1 MHRLNQTGAYPG
13 RTGLS
18 PALILLVA
26 IVLAVLLA
34 GCAQSRNAATQSWS
48 GVAVSG
54 DSTYVG
60 TREGRLIK
68 LSLDAGLAQ
77 IAPYQVPQP
86 DREQGFPALYG
97 TPVVDN
103 GRVYAGTY
111 NGIVLSL
118 DADSFGDA
126 RTFEIDGND
135 LAKGIAG
142 SVEPHNGSLVV
153 AAAEDA
159 GQGRLYVLEASSL
172 IEQCRYPARN
182 EEPVGQLWTT
192 PVIENGIAYFGD
204 LSKQVHAVSIGDC
217 RPVWD
222 QPAQLDGAVVAPPVL
237 TGGYLYLGAFDR
249 AFYRVNLATGAPEKL
264 FEADGWFWG
273 EAETDGRV
281 LYIPNMDGNIY
292 AYDSV
297 TERGVWSYPAG
308 MWSAQGND
316 EGEPV
321 LAKPVL
327 SKDEDEDE
335 LVYASDS
342 GIMVVLNAQSGSRKW
357 DRRVGN
363 DVRAPLIAEGRIV
376 FLHSLDE
383 TITAIDLNTK
393 QLAWERN
400 LNDVK

>member
-18 PALILLVA
+18 PALILLMA

-48 GVAVSG
+48 GVAVEG

-60 TREGRLIK
+60 TREGRLIR

-97 TPVVDN
+97 APVVED
-103 GRVYAGTY
+103 GRVYVGTY

-142 SVEPHNGSLVV
+142 SVVPHNGSLVV

-159 GQGRLYVLEASSL
+159 GEGRLYVLEASSL
-172 IEQCRYPARN
+172 VEQCRFPARN
-182 EEPVGQLWTT
+182 ETPVGQLWTT
-192 PVIENGIAYFGD
+192 PVVQDGIAYFGD
-204 LSKQVHAVSIGDC
+204 QSKRVHAVSIGDC

-222 QPAQLDGAVVAPPVL
+222 QPAQLDGAVVAPPVI
-237 TGGYLYLGAFDR
+237 TGAHLYLGAFDR

-264 FEADGWFWG
+264 FEANNWFWG
-273 EAETDGRV
+273 AAVTDGTTI
-281 LYIPNMDGNIY
+281 YAPNMDGNVY
-292 AYDSV
+292 AYNIESGRV
-297 TERGVWSYPAG
+297 VWTYP
-308 MWSAQGND
+308 GND
-316 EGEPV
+316 ESEPV
-321 LAKPVL
+321 LASPVL
-327 SKDEDEDE
+327 SGDE

-342 GIMVVLNAQSGSRKW
+342 GIMVVLDKQSGSRRW

-363 DVRAPLIAEGRIV
+363 DVRAPLAAEGRVV

-383 TITAIDLNTK
+383 TITAIDLDTK

>member
-26 IVLAVLLA
+26 VVLAVVLG

-48 GVAVSG
+48 GVAVAS
-54 DSTYVG
+54 DSAFIG

-77 IAPYQVPQP
+77 TAPYQVPQP
-86 DREQGFPALYG
+86 DQEQGFPALYG
-97 TPVVDN
+97 TPTVDG
-103 GRVYAGTY
+103 GRVYLGTY

-118 DADSFGDA
+118 DTASLGDA

-142 SVEPHNGSLVV
+142 SAVPHNGALVV
-153 AAAEDA
+153 GATEDA
-159 GQGRLYVLEASSL
+159 GAGRLYVLEAESL
-172 IEQCRYPARN
+172 VESCRYPARN
-182 EEPVGQLWTT
+182 EPPVGQLWTT
-192 PVIENGIAYFGD
+192 PVVRDGIAYFGD
-204 LSKQVHAVSIGDC
+204 QSKRVHAVSIGDC
-217 RPVWD
+217 RPVWNE
-222 QPAQLDGAVVAPPVL
+222 PAQLGGAVVAPPVIAR
-237 TGGYLYLGAFDR
+237 GYLYLGAFDR
-249 AFYRVNLATGAPEKL
+249 AFYRVSLATGAAEKL
-264 FEADGWFWG
+264 FEANNWFWG
-273 EAETDGRV
+273 AAVTDGTTM
-281 LYIPNMDGNIY
+281 YIPNMDGNIY
-292 AYDSV
+292 AYNTASGRV
-297 TERGVWSYPAG
+297 VWAYP
-308 MWSAQGND
+308 GNG

-321 LAKPVL
+321 LASPVL
-327 SKDEDEDE
+327 SEGE

-342 GIMVVLNAQSGSRKW
+342 GIMVVLDAQSGSRQW

-363 DVRAPLIAEGRIV
+363 DVRAPLTAEGRLV

-383 TITAIDLNTK
+383 TITAIDLDTK

>member
-18 PALILLVA
+18 PALMLLVA

-34 GCAQSRNAATQSWS
+34 GCAQSRNAATQCWS
-48 GVAVSG
+48 GVAVEG

-60 TREGRLIK
+60 TREGRLIR

-97 TPVVDN
+97 TPVVED
-103 GRVYAGTY
+103 GRVYVGTY

-118 DADSFGDA
+118 DANSFGDA

-142 SVEPHNGSLVV
+142 SVVPHNGSLVV

-159 GQGRLYVLEASSL
+159 GEGRLYVLEASSL
-172 IEQCRYPARN
+172 IEQCRFPARN
-182 EEPVGQLWTT
+182 ETPVGQLWTT
-192 PVIENGIAYFGD
+192 PLVQDGIAYFGD
-204 LSKQVHAVSIGDC
+204 QSKRVHAVSIADC

-222 QPAQLDGAVVAPPVL
+222 QPAQLDGAVVAPPVIA
-237 TGGYLYLGAFDR
+237 GGHLYLGAFDR

-264 FEADGWFWG
+264 FEANNWFWG
-273 EAETDGRV
+273 AAVTDGTTMFA
-281 LYIPNMDGNIY
+281 PNMDGNVY
-292 AYDSV
+292 AYNIQSGRV
-297 TERGVWSYPAG
+297 VWAYP
-308 MWSAQGND
+308 GND

-321 LAKPVL
+321 LASPVL
-327 SKDEDEDE
+327 SGEE

-342 GIMVVLNAQSGSRKW
+342 GIMVVLDKQSGSRRW

-363 DVRAPLIAEGRIV
+363 DVRAPLGAEGRLV

-383 TITAIDLNTK
+383 TITAIDLDTK

>member
-1 MHRLNQTGAYPG
+1 MNQTGAYPG
-13 RTGLS
+13 RRGLS
-18 PALILLVA
+18 PALVLLMA
-26 IVLAVLLA
+26 IVLVVVLT

-48 GVAVSG
+48 GVAVEG

-60 TREGRLIK
+60 TREGRLIR

-97 TPVVDN
+97 TPVVED
-103 GRVYAGTY
+103 GRVYVGTY

-118 DADSFGDA
+118 DANSFGDA

-142 SVEPHNGSLVV
+142 SVVPHNGSLVV

-159 GQGRLYVLEASSL
+159 GEGRLYVLEASSL
-172 IEQCRYPARN
+172 IEQCRFPARN
-182 EEPVGQLWTT
+182 ETPVGQLWTT
-192 PVIENGIAYFGD
+192 PVVQDGIAYFGD
-204 LSKQVHAVSIGDC
+204 QSKRVHAVSIADC

-222 QPAQLDGAVVAPPVL
+222 QPAQLDGAVVAPPVIA
-237 TGGYLYLGAFDR
+237 GGHLYLGAFDR

-264 FEADGWFWG
+264 FEANNWFWG
-273 EAETDGRV
+273 AAVTDGTTMFA
-281 LYIPNMDGNIY
+281 PNMDGNVY
-292 AYDSV
+292 AYNIQSGRV
-297 TERGVWSYPAG
+297 VWAYP
-308 MWSAQGND
+308 GND

-321 LAKPVL
+321 LASPVL
-327 SKDEDEDE
+327 SGEE

-342 GIMVVLNAQSGSRKW
+342 GIMVVLDKQSGSRRW

-363 DVRAPLIAEGRIV
+363 DVRAPLAAEGRLV

-383 TITAIDLNTK
+383 TITAIDLDTK

>member
-18 PALILLVA
+18 PALVLLTA

-48 GVAVSG
+48 GVAVAG

-60 TREGRLIK
+60 TREGRIIK

-77 IAPYQVPQP
+77 VGPYQVPQP

-97 TPVVDN
+97 TPVVED
-103 GRVYAGTY
+103 GRIYVGTY

-118 DADSFGDA
+118 DAASLGDA

-142 SVEPHNGSLVV
+142 SVVPHGGSLVV

-159 GQGRLYVLEASSL
+159 GEGRLYVLEASSL
-172 IEQCRYPARN
+172 VEKCRYPARN
-182 EEPVGQLWTT
+182 EPPVGQMWTT
-192 PVIENGIAYFGD
+192 PVVQDGIAYFGD
-204 LSKQVHAVSIGDC
+204 QSKQVHAVSIGDC

-222 QPAQLDGAVVAPPVL
+222 RPAALGGAVVAPPVISA
-237 TGGYLYLGAFDR
+237 GYLYLGAFDR
-249 AFYRVNLATGAPEKL
+249 AFYRVSIATGAQEEL
-264 FEADGWFWG
+264 FEANSWFWG
-273 EAETDGRV
+273 AAVTDGTT
-281 LYIPNMDGNIY
+281 LYAPNMDGNIY
-292 AYDSV
+292 AYDITSGRV
-297 TERGVWSYPAG
+297 VWTYPAD
-308 MWSAQGND
+308 D
-316 EGEPV
+316 ESEPV
-321 LAKPVL
+321 LASPVL
-327 SKDEDEDE
+327 SDGE

-342 GIMVVLNAQSGSRKW
+342 GVMVVLDAQSGSRKW

-363 DVRAPLIAEGRIV
+363 DVRAPLTAEGRLV

-383 TITAIDLNTK
+383 TITAIDLDTK

>member
-18 PALILLVA
+18 PALILLAA
-26 IVLAVLLA
+26 IALAALLA

-48 GVAVSG
+48 GVAVSD

-68 LSLDAGLAQ
+68 LSRDAGLARV
-77 IAPYQVPQP
+77 APYQVPQP

-126 RTFEIDGND
+126 RTFEIGGND

-142 SVEPHNGSLVV
+142 SVVPYDGSLVV

-159 GQGRLYVLEASSL
+159 GEGRLYVLEASSL
-172 IEQCRYPARN
+172 IEQCRFPARN
-182 EEPVGQLWTT
+182 EAPVGQLWTT
-192 PVIENGIAYFGD
+192 PVVQDGIAYFGD
-204 LSKQVHAVSIGDC
+204 QSKQVHAVAIADC

-222 QPAQLDGAVVAPPVL
+222 QPAQLGGAIVAPPVIAR
-237 TGGYLYLGAFDR
+237 GHLYLGAFDR
-249 AFYRVNLATGAPEKL
+249 AFYRVSLASGAPEKL
-264 FEADGWFWG
+264 FEANNWFWG
-273 EAETDGRV
+273 AAVTDGTTM
-281 LYIPNMDGNIY
+281 YAPNMDGNVY
-292 AYDSV
+292 AYNIASGRV
-297 TERGVWSYPAG
+297 VWTYPG
-308 MWSAQGND
+308 DD
-316 EGEPV
+316 ESEPV
-321 LAKPVL
+321 LASPVL
-327 SKDEDEDE
+327 SDDE

-342 GIMVVLNAQSGSRKW
+342 GIMVVLDKQSGSRRW

-363 DVRAPLIAEGRIV
+363 DVRAPLSVEGRLV

-383 TITAIDLNTK
+383 TITAVDLDTK

>member
-18 PALILLVA
+18 PALVLLVA
-26 IVLAVLLA
+26 IVLATLLA

-48 GVAVSG
+48 GVAIAG
-54 DSTYVG
+54 DSAYVG

-68 LSLDAGLAQ
+68 LSLDAGLAR

-86 DREQGFPALYG
+86 DREEGFPALYG
-97 TPVVDN
+97 TPVVDG
-103 GRVYAGTY
+103 GRIYAGTY
-111 NGIVLSL
+111 NGVVLSL
-118 DADSFGDA
+118 DAESFGDA
-126 RTFEIDGND
+126 RTFEIPGND

-142 SVEPHNGSLVV
+142 SVVPHNGSLVV

-159 GQGRLYVLEASSL
+159 GEGRLYVLEAASL
-172 IEQCRYPARN
+172 IEECRYPARN
-182 EEPVGQLWTT
+182 EPPVGQLWTT

-204 LSKQVHAVSIGDC
+204 LSKRVHAVSIADC
-217 RPVWD
+217 RPVWN
-222 QPAQLDGAVVAPPVL
+222 QPAELDGAIVAPPVL
-237 TGGYLYLGAFDR
+237 AGGYLYLGAFDR
-249 AFYRVNLATGAPEKL
+249 AFYRVSLATGVSEKL
-264 FEADGWFWG
+264 FDEALGWFWG
-273 EAETDGRV
+273 AAVTDGTM

-292 AYDSV
+292 AYDSASGRV
-297 TERGVWSYPAG
+297 AWSYPG
-308 MWSAQGND
+308 DG

-321 LAKPVL
+321 LASPVL
-327 SKDEDEDE
+327 SEGE

-342 GIMVVLNAQSGSRKW
+342 GIMVVLDARSGSRQW

-363 DVRAPLIAEGRIV
+363 DVRAPLSAEGRVV

-383 TITAIDLNTK
+383 TVTAIDLDTK

>member
-18 PALILLVA
+18 PALMLLVA

-48 GVAVSG
+48 GVAVEG

-60 TREGRLIK
+60 TREGRLIR

-97 TPVVDN
+97 TPVVED
-103 GRVYAGTY
+103 GRVYVGTY

-118 DADSFGDA
+118 DANSFGDA

-142 SVEPHNGSLVV
+142 SVVPHNGSLVV

-159 GQGRLYVLEASSL
+159 GEGRLYVLEASSL
-172 IEQCRYPARN
+172 IEQCRFPARN
-182 EEPVGQLWTT
+182 ETPVGQLWTT
-192 PVIENGIAYFGD
+192 PVVQDGIAYFGD
-204 LSKQVHAVSIGDC
+204 QSKQVHAVSIADC

-222 QPAQLDGAVVAPPVL
+222 QPAQLDGAVVAPPVIA
-237 TGGYLYLGAFDR
+237 GGHLYLGAFDR

-264 FEADGWFWG
+264 FEANNWFWG
-273 EAETDGRV
+273 AAVTDGTTMFA
-281 LYIPNMDGNIY
+281 PNMDGNVY
-292 AYDSV
+292 AYNIQSGRV
-297 TERGVWSYPAG
+297 VWAYP
-308 MWSAQGND
+308 GND

-321 LAKPVL
+321 LASPVL
-327 SKDEDEDE
+327 SGEE

-342 GIMVVLNAQSGSRKW
+342 GIMVVLDKQSGSRRW

-363 DVRAPLIAEGRIV
+363 DVRAPLAAEGRLV

-383 TITAIDLNTK
+383 TITAIDLDTK

>member
-1 MHRLNQTGAYPG
+1 M
-13 RTGLS
+13 
-18 PALILLVA
+18 A

-48 GVAVSG
+48 GVAVEG

-60 TREGRLIK
+60 TREGRLIR

-97 TPVVDN
+97 APVVED
-103 GRVYAGTY
+103 GRVYVGTY

-142 SVEPHNGSLVV
+142 SVVPHNGSLVV

-159 GQGRLYVLEASSL
+159 GEGRLYVLEASSL
-172 IEQCRYPARN
+172 VEQCRFPARN
-182 EEPVGQLWTT
+182 ETPVGQLWTT
-192 PVIENGIAYFGD
+192 PVVQNGIAYFGD
-204 LSKQVHAVSIGDC
+204 QSKRVHAVSIGDC

-222 QPAQLDGAVVAPPVL
+222 QPAQLDGAVVAPPVI
-237 TGGYLYLGAFDR
+237 TGAYLYLGAFDR

-264 FEADGWFWG
+264 FEANNWFWG
-273 EAETDGRV
+273 AAVTDGTTM
-281 LYIPNMDGNIY
+281 YAPNMDGNVY
-292 AYDSV
+292 AYNIESGRV
-297 TERGVWSYPAG
+297 VWTYP
-308 MWSAQGND
+308 GND
-316 EGEPV
+316 ESEPV
-321 LAKPVL
+321 LASPVL
-327 SKDEDEDE
+327 SDDE

-342 GIMVVLNAQSGSRKW
+342 GIMVVLDKQSGSRRW

-363 DVRAPLIAEGRIV
+363 DVRAPLAAEGRLV

-383 TITAIDLNTK
+383 TITAIDLDTK

>member
-18 PALILLVA
+18 PALMLLVA

-48 GVAVSG
+48 GVAVEG

-60 TREGRLIK
+60 TREGRLIR

-97 TPVVDN
+97 TPVVED
-103 GRVYAGTY
+103 GRVYVGTY

-118 DADSFGDA
+118 DANSFGDA

-142 SVEPHNGSLVV
+142 SVVPHNGSLVV

-159 GQGRLYVLEASSL
+159 GEGRLYVLEASSL
-172 IEQCRYPARN
+172 IEQCRFPARN
-182 EEPVGQLWTT
+182 ETPVGQLWTT
-192 PVIENGIAYFGD
+192 PVVQDGIAYFGD
-204 LSKQVHAVSIGDC
+204 QSKQVHAVSIADC

-222 QPAQLDGAVVAPPVL
+222 QPAQLDGAVVAPPVI
-237 TGGYLYLGAFDR
+237 TGGHLYLGAFDR

-264 FEADGWFWG
+264 FEANNWFWG
-273 EAETDGRV
+273 AAVTDGTTMFA
-281 LYIPNMDGNIY
+281 PNMDGNVY
-292 AYDSV
+292 AYNIQSGRV
-297 TERGVWSYPAG
+297 VWAYP
-308 MWSAQGND
+308 GND

-321 LAKPVL
+321 LASPVL
-327 SKDEDEDE
+327 SGEE

-342 GIMVVLNAQSGSRKW
+342 GIMVVLDKQSGSRRW

-363 DVRAPLIAEGRIV
+363 DVRAPLAAEGRLV

-383 TITAIDLNTK
+383 TITAIDLDTK

>member
-18 PALILLVA
+18 PALILLMA

-48 GVAVSG
+48 GVAVEG

-60 TREGRLIK
+60 TREGRLIR

-97 TPVVDN
+97 APVVED
-103 GRVYAGTY
+103 GRVYVGTY

-142 SVEPHNGSLVV
+142 SVVPHNGSLVV

-159 GQGRLYVLEASSL
+159 GEGRLYVLEASSL
-172 IEQCRYPARN
+172 VEQCRFPARN
-182 EEPVGQLWTT
+182 ETPVGQLWTT
-192 PVIENGIAYFGD
+192 PVVQNGIAYFGD
-204 LSKQVHAVSIGDC
+204 QSKRVHAVSIGDC

-222 QPAQLDGAVVAPPVL
+222 QPAQLDGAVVAPPVI
-237 TGGYLYLGAFDR
+237 TGAYLYLGAFDR

-264 FEADGWFWG
+264 FEANNWFWG
-273 EAETDGRV
+273 AAVTDGTTM
-281 LYIPNMDGNIY
+281 YAPNMDGNVY
-292 AYDSV
+292 AYNIESGRV
-297 TERGVWSYPAG
+297 VWTYP
-308 MWSAQGND
+308 GND
-316 EGEPV
+316 ESEPV
-321 LAKPVL
+321 LASPVL
-327 SKDEDEDE
+327 SGDE

-342 GIMVVLNAQSGSRKW
+342 GIMVVLDKQSGSRRW

-363 DVRAPLIAEGRIV
+363 DVRAPLAAEGRLV

-383 TITAIDLNTK
+383 TITAIDLDTK

>member
-1 MHRLNQTGAYPG
+1 MNEIGAHPG

-18 PALILLVA
+18 PALALLAV
-26 IVLAVLLA
+26 VLLAVLLA
-34 GCAQSRNAATQSWS
+34 GCTQSRNAATQSWS
-48 GVAVSG
+48 GVAIAG
-54 DSTYVG
+54 DSAFVG
-60 TREGRLIK
+60 TREGRLIQ
-68 LSLDAGLAQ
+68 LSLDAGLAR

-97 TPVVDN
+97 TPAVQD

-111 NGIVLSL
+111 NGVVLSL
-118 DADSFGDA
+118 DAESFGDA

-142 SVEPHNGSLVV
+142 NVVPHGRSLVV

-159 GQGRLYVLEASSL
+159 GAGRLYVLDASSL
-172 IEQCRYPARN
+172 TEKCRYPARN
-182 EEPVGQLWTT
+182 EPPAGQLWTT
-192 PVIENGIAYFGD
+192 PVVRDGIAYFGD
-204 LSKQVHAVSIGDC
+204 LSKQVHAVSVADC
-217 RPVWD
+217 RPVWSA
-222 QPAQLDGAVVAPPVL
+222 PAELGGAIVAPPVL

-249 AFYRVNLATGAPEKL
+249 AFYRVSTASGAAEKL
-264 FEADGWFWG
+264 FDDAAGWFWG
-273 EAETDGRV
+273 AAATDGAM

-292 AYDSV
+292 AYDIASGRV
-297 TERGVWSYPAG
+297 AWTYP
-308 MWSAQGND
+308 GND
-316 EGEPV
+316 EGEPSI
-321 LAKPVL
+321 ASPVV
-327 SKDEDEDE
+327 SEDE

-342 GIMVVLNAQSGSRKW
+342 GIMVVLDAQSGSRRW

-363 DVRAPLIAEGRIV
+363 EVRAPLAIEGRTV

-383 TITAIDLNTK
+383 TVTAVDLDTK

>member
-1 MHRLNQTGAYPG
+1 MNQTGAYPG

-18 PALILLVA
+18 PVLVLLTA

-48 GVAVSG
+48 GVAVTD

-60 TREGRLIK
+60 TREGRIIK

-77 IAPYQVPQP
+77 VGPYQVPQP

-97 TPVVDN
+97 TPVVED
-103 GRVYAGTY
+103 GRIYVGTY

-118 DADSFGDA
+118 DAASLGDA

-142 SVEPHNGSLVV
+142 SVIPHNGSLVV
-153 AAAEDA
+153 AATEDA
-159 GQGRLYVLEASSL
+159 GEGRLYVIEDSSF
-172 IEQCRYPARN
+172 IETCRYPARN
-182 EEPVGQLWTT
+182 EPPAGQLWTT
-192 PVIENGIAYFGD
+192 PVIQDGIAYFGD
-204 LSKQVHAVSIGDC
+204 QSKRVHAVSITDC

-222 QPAQLDGAVVAPPVL
+222 RPAELGGAVVAPPVIA
-237 TGGYLYLGAFDR
+237 GGYLYLGAFDR
-249 AFYRVNLATGAPEKL
+249 AFYRVSLATGAREKL
-264 FEADGWFWG
+264 FEADSWFWG
-273 EAETDGRV
+273 AAVTDGTT
-281 LYIPNMDGNIY
+281 LYAPNMDGNVY
-292 AYDSV
+292 AYNTASGRV
-297 TERGVWSYPAG
+297 VWTYPAD
-308 MWSAQGND
+308 D
-316 EGEPV
+316 ESEPV
-321 LAKPVL
+321 LASPVL
-327 SKDEDEDE
+327 SDGE

-342 GIMVVLNAQSGSRKW
+342 GVMVVLDAQSGSRKW

-363 DVRAPLIAEGRIV
+363 DVRAPLTAEGRLV

-383 TITAIDLNTK
+383 TITAIDLDTK

>member
-1 MHRLNQTGAYPG
+1 MHRLNQTGANPG

-18 PALILLVA
+18 PALMLLVA

-48 GVAVSG
+48 GVAVEG

-60 TREGRLIK
+60 TREGRLIR

-97 TPVVDN
+97 TPVVED
-103 GRVYAGTY
+103 GRVYVGTY

-118 DADSFGDA
+118 DANSFGDA

-142 SVEPHNGSLVV
+142 SVVPHNGSLVV

-159 GQGRLYVLEASSL
+159 GEGRLYVLEASSL
-172 IEQCRYPARN
+172 IEQCRFPARN
-182 EEPVGQLWTT
+182 ETPVGQLWTT
-192 PVIENGIAYFGD
+192 PVVQDGIAYFGD
-204 LSKQVHAVSIGDC
+204 QSKQVHAVSIADC

-222 QPAQLDGAVVAPPVL
+222 QPAQLDGAVVAPPVIA
-237 TGGYLYLGAFDR
+237 GGHLYLGAFDR

-264 FEADGWFWG
+264 FEANNWFWG
-273 EAETDGRV
+273 AAVTDGTTMFA
-281 LYIPNMDGNIY
+281 PNMDGNVY
-292 AYDSV
+292 AYNIQSGRV
-297 TERGVWSYPAG
+297 VWAYP
-308 MWSAQGND
+308 GND

-321 LAKPVL
+321 LASPVL
-327 SKDEDEDE
+327 SGEE

-342 GIMVVLNAQSGSRKW
+342 GIMVVLDKQSGSRRW

-363 DVRAPLIAEGRIV
+363 DVRAPLAAEGRLV

-383 TITAIDLNTK
+383 TITAIDLDTK

>member
-18 PALILLVA
+18 PALVLLMA
-26 IVLAVLLA
+26 IVLAVVLA
-34 GCAQSRNAATQSWS
+34 GCTQSRNAATQSWS
-48 GVAVSG
+48 GVAIEG

-68 LSLDAGLAQ
+68 LSLDAGLAR
-77 IAPYQVPQP
+77 IAPHQVPQP

-97 TPVVDN
+97 TPMVDN

-111 NGIVLSL
+111 NGIVLSI

-142 SVEPHNGSLVV
+142 SVVPHNGSLVV

-159 GQGRLYVLEASSL
+159 GAGRLYVLEASSL
-172 IEQCRYPARN
+172 TEKCRYPARN

-192 PVIENGIAYFGD
+192 PAIENGIAYFGD
-204 LSKQVHAVSIGDC
+204 LSKQVHAVSVADC

-249 AFYRVNLATGAPEKL
+249 AFYRVNLASGASEKL
-264 FEADGWFWG
+264 FDEALGWFWG
-273 EAETDGRV
+273 AAVTDGRV

-292 AYDSV
+292 AYDSTSGRV
-297 TERGVWSYPAG
+297 IWTYP
-308 MWSAQGND
+308 GND

-321 LAKPVL
+321 LASPVL
-327 SKDEDEDE
+327 SGDE

-342 GIMVVLNAQSGSRKW
+342 GIMVVLDAQSGSRRW

-363 DVRAPLIAEGRIV
+363 DVRAPLTANGRIV

-383 TITAIDLNTK
+383 TVTAVDLDTK

-400 LNDVK
+400 LGDVK

>member
-18 PALILLVA
+18 PALMLLVA

-48 GVAVSG
+48 GVAVEG

-118 DADSFGDA
+118 DANSFGDA
-126 RTFEIDGND
+126 LPPFEIDGND
-135 LAKGIAG
+135 LTKGIAG
-142 SVEPHNGSLVV
+142 SVVPHNGSLVV
-153 AAAEDA
+153 AATEDA
-159 GQGRLYVLEASSL
+159 GAGRLYVLEASSL

-192 PVIENGIAYFGD
+192 PVLQDGIAYFGD
-204 LSKQVHAVSIGDC
+204 QSKRVHAVSIGDC

-222 QPAQLDGAVVAPPVL
+222 QPAQLDGAVVAPPVIS
-237 TGGYLYLGAFDR
+237 GGHLYLGAFDR
-249 AFYRVNLATGAPEKL
+249 AFYRVSLATGASEKL
-264 FEADGWFWG
+264 FEANNWFWG
-273 EAETDGRV
+273 AAVTDGTTM
-281 LYIPNMDGNIY
+281 YAPNMDGNVY
-292 AYDSV
+292 AYSIESARV
-297 TERGVWSYPAG
+297 VWAYP
-308 MWSAQGND
+308 GND

-321 LAKPVL
+321 LASPVL
-327 SKDEDEDE
+327 SGDE

-342 GIMVVLNAQSGSRKW
+342 GIMVVLDKQSGSRRW

-363 DVRAPLIAEGRIV
+363 DVRAPLTSDGRLV

-383 TITAIDLNTK
+383 TITAIDLDTK

>member
-26 IVLAVLLA
+26 IVLAVLLT

-48 GVAVSG
+48 GVAVEG

-60 TREGRLIK
+60 TREGRLIR

-97 TPVVDN
+97 SPVVED
-103 GRVYAGTY
+103 GRVYVGTY

-118 DADSFGDA
+118 DANSFGDA

-142 SVEPHNGSLVV
+142 SVVPHNGSLVV
-153 AAAEDA
+153 AATEDA
-159 GQGRLYVLEASSL
+159 GEGRLYVLEASSL
-172 IEQCRYPARN
+172 IEQCRFPARN
-182 EEPVGQLWTT
+182 EPPVGQLWTT
-192 PVIENGIAYFGD
+192 PVIQDGIAYFGD
-204 LSKQVHAVSIGDC
+204 QSKRVHAVSIADC
-217 RPVWD
+217 RPVWNE
-222 QPAQLDGAVVAPPVL
+222 PAQLGGAVVAPPVIA
-237 TGGYLYLGAFDR
+237 GGHLYLGAFDR
-249 AFYRVNLATGAPEKL
+249 AFYRVSLATGAPEKL
-264 FEADGWFWG
+264 FEANNWFWG
-273 EAETDGRV
+273 AAVTDGTTM
-281 LYIPNMDGNIY
+281 YAPNMDGNVY
-292 AYDSV
+292 AYNIESARV
-297 TERGVWSYPAG
+297 VWAYPG
-308 MWSAQGND
+308 DD
-316 EGEPV
+316 ESEPV
-321 LAKPVL
+321 LASPVL
-327 SKDEDEDE
+327 SDDE

-342 GIMVVLNAQSGSRKW
+342 GIMVVLDKQSGSRRW

-363 DVRAPLIAEGRIV
+363 DVRAPLTSDGRLV

-383 TITAIDLNTK
+383 TITAIDLDTK

>member
-18 PALILLVA
+18 PALMLLVA

-34 GCAQSRNAATQSWS
+34 GCAQSRNAATQRWS
-48 GVAVSG
+48 GVAVEG

-60 TREGRLIK
+60 TREGRLIR

-97 TPVVDN
+97 TPVVED
-103 GRVYAGTY
+103 GRVYVGTY

-118 DADSFGDA
+118 DANSFGDA

-142 SVEPHNGSLVV
+142 SVVPHNGSLVV

-159 GQGRLYVLEASSL
+159 GEGRLYVLEASSL
-172 IEQCRYPARN
+172 IEQCRFPARN
-182 EEPVGQLWTT
+182 ETPVGQLWTT
-192 PVIENGIAYFGD
+192 PLVQDGIAYFGD
-204 LSKQVHAVSIGDC
+204 QSKRVHAVSIADC

-222 QPAQLDGAVVAPPVL
+222 QPAQLDGAVVAPPVIA
-237 TGGYLYLGAFDR
+237 GGHLYLGAFDR

-264 FEADGWFWG
+264 FEANNWFWG
-273 EAETDGRV
+273 AAVTDGTTMFA
-281 LYIPNMDGNIY
+281 PNMDGNVY
-292 AYDSV
+292 AYNIQSGRV
-297 TERGVWSYPAG
+297 VWAYP
-308 MWSAQGND
+308 GND

-321 LAKPVL
+321 LASPVL
-327 SKDEDEDE
+327 SGEE

-342 GIMVVLNAQSGSRKW
+342 GIMVVLDKQSGSRRW

-363 DVRAPLIAEGRIV
+363 DVRAPLGAEGRLV

-383 TITAIDLNTK
+383 TITAIDLDTK

>member
-1 MHRLNQTGAYPG
+1 MNQTGAYFG

-18 PALILLVA
+18 PALVLLMA
-26 IVLAVLLA
+26 IVLAVVLA

-48 GVAVSG
+48 GVAVEG

-77 IAPYQVPQP
+77 IGPYQVPQP

-97 TPVVDN
+97 TPVIED
-103 GRVYAGTY
+103 GRVYVGTY
-111 NGIVLSL
+111 NGVVLSL
-118 DADSFGDA
+118 DAVGLGDA

-142 SVEPHNGSLVV
+142 SVVPHDGRLVV
-153 AAAEDA
+153 AATEDA
-159 GQGRLYVLEASSL
+159 GEGRLYVLAADSL
-172 IEQCRYPARN
+172 VEQCRYPARN
-182 EEPVGQLWTT
+182 EQPVGQLWTT
-192 PVIENGIAYFGD
+192 PVVLDGIAYFGD
-204 LSKQVHAVSIGDC
+204 QSKRVHAVSIRDC
-217 RPVWD
+217 RPVWNG
-222 QPAQLDGAVVAPPVL
+222 PAQLGGAVVAPPVI

-249 AFYRVNLATGAPEKL
+249 TFYRVSLGTGASEKL
-264 FEADGWFWG
+264 FEADSWFWG
-273 EAETDGRV
+273 AAVTDGRV

-292 AYDSV
+292 AYDSASGRV
-297 TERGVWSYPAG
+297 VWSYP
-308 MWSAQGND
+308 GND

-321 LAKPVL
+321 LASPVL
-327 SKDEDEDE
+327 SNGE

-342 GIMVVLNAQSGSRKW
+342 GIMVVLDAQSGNRKW

-363 DVRAPLIAEGRIV
+363 DVRAPLSSEGRLV

-383 TITAIDLNTK
+383 TITAIDLDTK

-400 LNDVK
+400 LNDVN

>member
-48 GVAVSG
+48 GVAVEG

-60 TREGRLIK
+60 TREGRLIR

-97 TPVVDN
+97 TPVVED
-103 GRVYAGTY
+103 GRVYVGTY

-118 DADSFGDA
+118 DANSFGDA

-142 SVEPHNGSLVV
+142 SVVPHNGSLVV

-159 GQGRLYVLEASSL
+159 GEGRLYVLEASSL
-172 IEQCRYPARN
+172 IEQCRFPARN
-182 EEPVGQLWTT
+182 ETPVGQLWTT
-192 PVIENGIAYFGD
+192 PVVQDGIAYFGD
-204 LSKQVHAVSIGDC
+204 QSKRVHAVSTGDC

-222 QPAQLDGAVVAPPVL
+222 QPAQLDGAVVAPPVI
-237 TGGYLYLGAFDR
+237 TGGHLYLGAFDR
-249 AFYRVNLATGAPEKL
+249 AFYRVNLVTGATEKL
-264 FEADGWFWG
+264 FEANNWFWG
-273 EAETDGRV
+273 AAVTDGTTMFT
-281 LYIPNMDGNIY
+281 PNMDGNVY
-292 AYDSV
+292 AYNIESGRV
-297 TERGVWSYPAG
+297 VWAYP
-308 MWSAQGND
+308 GND

-321 LAKPVL
+321 LASPVL
-327 SKDEDEDE
+327 SGEE

-342 GIMVVLNAQSGSRKW
+342 GIMVVLDKQSGSRRW

-363 DVRAPLIAEGRIV
+363 DVRAPLTAEGRIV

-383 TITAIDLNTK
+383 TITAIDLDTK